1 MDIKQDLENLM
12 QIYGPDKVKAA
23 AQQLFAA
30 AQRPIP
36 AEHFRLLHPDAL
48 ADTVNRLDTAVDEVI
63 SASQNRGF
71 VYGNKSALVSEHT
84 KLETAVKLSEAE
96 AFMNSERDGK
106 EQYGVIDGKKIILN
120 NDTNRD
126 AYRRAYSA
134 NDRRTLASITGQI
147 AAIDVELSQAND
159 AFQAA
164 AKAADTLAAK
174 ARLQAA
180 LLNYLA
186 GRE

>member
-1 MDIKQDLENLM
+1 MDIKQDLNNLV

-23 AQQLFAA
+23 MRQLLAVA
-30 AQRPIP
+30 ERSIP
-36 AEHFRLLHPDAL
+36 AEHFLLLSPDAL
-48 ADTVNRLDTAVDEVI
+48 AATASRLDEASRHMLDI
-63 SASQNRGF
+63 SQNRE
-71 VYGNKSALVSEHT
+71 VAYADKSSLITEQI
-84 KLETAVKLSEAE
+84 KLETAVKLAEAE
-96 AFMNSERDGK
+96 AFMNSQGEGK
-106 EQYGVIDGKKIILN
+106 EQYGIIEGKKIMLN

-126 AYRRAYSA
+126 AYRRASSA
-134 NDRRTLASITGQI
+134 NERRTLASITGQR

-164 AKAADTLAAK
+164 VQATDALAAK

-180 LLNYLA
+180 LLNYLS